1 LKNIRIELDKIEQF
15 VVMLI
20 DDRLPINQEYF
31 LKQDRTLS
39 FSGMTWEDYE
49 KFTTAEYLG
58 YRTSFLAGVITLM
71 SPSQNHE
78 VIKDFIFLLIV
89 TYCDIFNL
97 DYYPTGST
105 TCKDQNKQ
113 VGKEPDTSFCFNNL
127 KETPD
132 LAIEVVF
139 SSGGT
144 DDLKK
149 YQKLGVKE
157 VWFWLNNQLEI
168 YVLVNDSYQQHQSS
182 FNLANLEAKLLK
194 KYIAQV
200 LTGNPRILKQNFLN
214 ELKT

>member
-1 LKNIRIELDKIEQF
+1 
-15 VVMLI
+15 MLI
-20 DDRLPINQEYF
+20 DDQLPINKEHF

-39 FSGMTWEDYE
+39 FSGMTWADYE
-49 KFTTAEYLG
+49 KFIATEYLG

-78 VIKDFIFLLIV
+78 AIKDFIFLLIV
-89 TYCDIFNL
+89 TYCDHFDL

-105 TCKDQNKQ
+105 TYKDENNQ
-113 VGKEPDTSFCFNNL
+113 VGKEPDASFCFNNL
-127 KETPD
+127 KPVPD
-132 LAIEVVF
+132 LAVEVVF

-168 YVLVNDSYQQHQSS
+168 YVLTNDRYQPQEYSL
-182 FNLANLEAKLLK
+182 NLANITTKLLS
-194 KYIAQV
+194 KYVTQA
-200 LTGNPRILKQNFLN
+200 LSGNPRVLKQSFLA
-214 ELKT
+214 ELEGH

>member
-1 LKNIRIELDKIEQF
+1 
-15 VVMLI
+15 MLI
-20 DDRLPINQEYF
+20 DERLPINQEYF

-49 KFTTAEYLG
+49 KFSTAKYLG

-89 TYCDIFNL
+89 TYCDAFNL

-105 TCKDQNKQ
+105 TCKDQHKQ
-113 VGKEPDTSFCFNNL
+113 VGKEPDASFCFNSL
-127 KETPD
+127 KQTPD
-132 LAIEVVF
+132 LVVEVVF

-149 YQKLGVKE
+149 YQQLGVKE

-168 YVLVNDSYQQHQSS
+168 YVLVDGNYQQQQSS
-182 FNLANLEAKLLK
+182 FNLVNLQAELLK

-200 LTGNPRILKQNFLN
+200 LAGNPRVLKKSFLN
-214 ELKT
+214 EIK